1 VIGPPDQTIL
11 RTAAQVQLEW
21 SERPVG
27 YFSSSNPG
35 PVLEPEHGRDGR
47 QLGIEGS
54 GGLLGVNGAGGL
66 THDGAPVEV
75 PGIAKEGG
83 AGLGK
88 TVDDRPVDRSRA
100 RKSRKQAAMEAVDP
114 ERERIEK

>member
-1 VIGPPDQTIL
+1 VVGPPDQTIL
-11 RTAAQVQLEW
+11 RTAAEVQLEW

-35 PVLEPEHGRDGR
+35 PVFEPEHGRDSR
-47 QLGIEGS
+47 QLGVEGS
-54 GGLLGVNGAGGL
+54 GGLPRVDAAGGL

-75 PGIAKEGG
+75 AGITKESS
-83 AGLGK
+83 AGLGE
-88 TVDDRPVDRSRA
+88 TVNDRPVDRSRA
-100 RKSRKQAAMEAVDP
+100 RESRKQAAVEAVDP